1 MLPPIPQ
8 GLHPV
13 TSQHDVEK
21 PKPAILP
28 VTPVQ
33 ENAKSAELGLEKEEL
48 SAAEERAREE
58 QRRRQQRQQRG
69 EDQETDVDAV
79 DNEYAHSGE
88 LSRQGVWVDVK
99 V

>member
-21 PKPAILP
+21 PKPAIAP

-33 ENAKSAELGLEKEEL
+33 ENAKSSELGLQKDEL
-48 SAAEERAREE
+48 SEAQERAREE
-58 QRRRQQRQQRG
+58 QRRRHQRQHG
-69 EDQETDVDAV
+69 DAPIES
-79 DNEYAHSGE
+79 DDDDDAGHSGE
-88 LSRQGVWVDVK
+88 LSRQGVWVDIK

>member
-21 PKPAILP
+21 PKPAIAP

-33 ENAKSAELGLEKEEL
+33 ENAKSSELGLQKDEL
-48 SAAEERAREE
+48 SEAQERAREE
-58 QRRRQQRQQRG
+58 QRRRHQRQHG
-69 EDQETDVDAV
+69 DATAEADSDDDDAERSV
-79 DNEYAHSGE
+79 E
-88 LSRQGVWVDVK
+88 LSRQGVWVDIK